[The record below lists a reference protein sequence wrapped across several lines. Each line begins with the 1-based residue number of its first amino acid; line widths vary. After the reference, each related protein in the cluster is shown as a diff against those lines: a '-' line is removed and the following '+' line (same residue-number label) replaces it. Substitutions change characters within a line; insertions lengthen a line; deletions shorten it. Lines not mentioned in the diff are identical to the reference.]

1 MLKRHLHDRI
11 ISLRSGSI
19 GPIKLD
25 LLRHFLLKCLY
36 QARRARSHEYFC

>member
-1 MLKRHLHDRI
+1 MLKRRLHDRI
-11 ISLRSGSI
+11 ISLRSESI

-36 QARRARSHEYFC
+36 QARRVRSHVYVC